1 MSDDTLPHRAINR
14 VKTAVQMSGTLV
26 VSWCGSTLYIMILRM
41 GFIGEARFIAMRRMC
56 AEQHMMEV
64 VSAGRRELVHG
75 RTAETNYINDSKH
88 ES

>member
-1 MSDDTLPHRAINR
+1 MG
-14 VKTAVQMSGTLV
+14 GTLV
-26 VSWCGSTLYIMILRM
+26 ASRCGSTLYDCMILRM
-41 GFIGEARFIAMRRMC
+41 GFIGEARFIAMRRTC

>member
-1 MSDDTLPHRAINR
+1 
-14 VKTAVQMSGTLV
+14 
-26 VSWCGSTLYIMILRM
+26 M
-41 GFIGEARFIAMRRMC
+41 GVIGEARFIAMRRMC

-75 RTAETNYINDSKH
+75 RIVETNYIDNSKH